1 MAVDRP
7 GRSPNRPEPKRDRR
21 EISRNR
27 LPTQTPQAGRQDRS
41 AASCDDRRRRN
52 PVVRPSIHPKPS
64 KVMESE
70 MRENHQVFRRVQLRH
85 VRVLARR
92 ALPTMTAAIRSGT
105 APMSSAVFRTRFKV
119 TTPARARRP
128 AILGKSPAALL
139 FGVWKSTGEG
149 GGAPKDRAHLFPSA
163 AIPLTSKHS
172 NLKRKSG
179 SEQGVVSFVPHLD
192 TDFALLANR
201 EAPPTPRRRAPGE

>member
-52 PVVRPSIHPKPS
+52 PVVSPSIHPKPS

-70 MRENHQVFRRVQLRH
+70 TRENHQVFRRVQLGAGYTPSMPTQ
-85 VRVLARR
+85 VIKDTLGW
-92 ALPTMTAAIRSGT
+92 ALVAGAA
-105 APMSSAVFRTRFKV
+105 V
-119 TTPARARRP
+119 
-128 AILGKSPAALL
+128 AA
-139 FGVWKSTGEG
+139 
-149 GGAPKDRAHLFPSA
+149 SA
-163 AIPLTSKHS
+163 AA
-172 NLKRKSG
+172 
-179 SEQGVVSFVPHLD
+179 VSI
-192 TDFALLANR
+192 T
-201 EAPPTPRRRAPGE
+201 

>member
-64 KVMESE
+64 KVRESE
-70 MRENHQVFRRVQLRH
+70 IRENHQVFRRVH
-85 VRVLARR
+85 VIDARGGSLTVMGYTATYDLNGKMTSFKPYR
-92 ALPTMTAAIRSGT
+92 LSLWTKVRRSVSGTALPT
-105 APMSSAVFRTRFKV
+105 SSFAFLSF
-119 TTPARARRP
+119 
-128 AILGKSPAALL
+128 
-139 FGVWKSTGEG
+139 FGFES
-149 GGAPKDRAHLFPSA
+149 
-163 AIPLTSKHS
+163 
-172 NLKRKSG
+172 
-179 SEQGVVSFVPHLD
+179 
-192 TDFALLANR
+192 
-201 EAPPTPRRRAPGE
+201 

>member
-1 MAVDRP
+1 MAVDRL

-70 MRENHQVFRRVQLRH
+70 IRENHQVFRRVQVYIRGDANWITWAKKSHLDE
-85 VRVLARR
+85 
-92 ALPTMTAAIRSGT
+92 ALPG
-105 APMSSAVFRTRFKV
+105 
-119 TTPARARRP
+119 
-128 AILGKSPAALL
+128 
-139 FGVWKSTGEG
+139 
-149 GGAPKDRAHLFPSA
+149 
-163 AIPLTSKHS
+163 
-172 NLKRKSG
+172 N
-179 SEQGVVSFVPHLD
+179 
-192 TDFALLANR
+192 
-201 EAPPTPRRRAPGE
+201 

>member
-7 GRSPNRPEPKRDRR
+7 GRSPNRPEPKQDRR

-70 MRENHQVFRRVQLRH
+70 IRENHQVFRRVQLAAAIAAAGGDVANIVFITSPAQGFAVGLQPRSAD
-85 VRVLARR
+85 LKIWPSR
-92 ALPTMTAAIRSGT
+92 ALAAGT
-105 APMSSAVFRTRFKV
+105 IVAIKTSAFVSAFGALPRVEASIESVAHMEDSAP
-119 TTPARARRP
+119 
-128 AILGKSPAALL
+128 
-139 FGVWKSTGEG
+139 
-149 GGAPKDRAHLFPSA
+149 
-163 AIPLTSKHS
+163 
-172 NLKRKSG
+172 
-179 SEQGVVSFVPHLD
+179 LD
-192 TDFALLANR
+192 
-201 EAPPTPRRRAPGE
+201 